1 MWLLISYETE
11 IKKMLSSTQK
21 LFNHIYWFK
30 QDFGL
35 LPPKEHIGSAINYTD
50 IKERREDFLKELTH
64 TITSWVYN
72 NQKQKEIFDNRLQE
86 TDLANAASFLTD
98 LARSK
103 FRPNKPQGQFGELLL
118 FNFIQYF
125 FEAAPLLRKQPIT
138 TSTGLERF
146 GADAIHF
153 KVENLKNVF
162 ILGEAKCY
170 ESKYKFKD
178 ALENALKSIQTTF
191 CNLES
196 ELGLYVYDDF
206 IDPALQ
212 KVAKSYKEGCLT
224 NVQYELVC
232 ILIYNESKKITKD
245 NEDDIKEEIKS
256 IICER
261 CNKFDNAIFSSIDSK
276 LLNRINYIIFPIWE
290 LDKLLDDFAEKI

>member
-1 MWLLISYETE
+1 MDITQDKIKELLSPTN
-11 IKKMLSSTQK
+11 T

-35 LPPKEHIGSAINYTD
+35 LPSKDHIGSAINFTD
-50 IKERREDFLKELTH
+50 IKERREDFLKELTL

-72 NQKQKEIFDNRLQE
+72 KQKQYELFSNRLQV
-86 TDLANAASFLTD
+86 TDFANAASFLTD
-98 LARSK
+98 LAKSK

-138 TSTGLERF
+138 TSIGLERF

-153 KVENLKNVF
+153 KVENKKNVF

-170 ESKYKFKD
+170 KSAYKFNE
-178 ALENALKSIQTTF
+178 ALTNALKSIQNTYY
-191 CNLES
+191 NLES

-206 IDPALQ
+206 IDPTLQ
-212 KVAKSYKEGCLT
+212 NIAKSYKEGCLP
-224 NVQYELVC
+224 NVRYELVC
-232 ILIYNESKKITKD
+232 ILIYNELKKITQD
-245 NEDDIKEEIKS
+245 NEEDIKEEIKS
-256 IICER
+256 IICEQ
-261 CNKFDNAIFSSIDSK
+261 CYKFDNTNFSTIDSR
-276 LLNRINYIIFPIWE
+276 LLSRINYIIFPIWE
-290 LDKLLDDFAEKI
+290 LDKLLDDFAKII